1 MLKTLKAV
9 ALCGVLALT
18 SFGADLYVS
27 RETGSNKAAGTKE
40 APLKNLWKAVDM
52 AEDGDVIHVAAGN
65 YNGQMNKGW
74 IEVTKAISIIGGYSS
89 DFSERNPV
97 VHQTMM
103 RPSNKMSA
111 TKPPMDKGLLAIIP
125 KRPGP
130 ENKILIDGLIFD
142 HTDSNSYHGTK
153 GKPEGFKEGMLTI
166 APAKGTKP
174 LITIDSY
181 MIKAITE
188 GELTIQNCLFLN
200 SSNIALNV
208 QHGMGKVRIL
218 NNVFVGCRIIS
229 ADVRCGS
236 AKPLALDYE
245 FAYNTVLF
253 TWTRTSDFQ
262 DMGYGVRSNSN
273 TISNI
278 HHNVLGL
285 NCMAGWDN
293 SKGADKTKKVS
304 VDNNIFFLNKKGDV
318 TRTVSPS
325 VQFLRVDEDG
335 FEDIADA
342 EGMESVEDNVSLT
355 DPAVFKG
362 ILDMEFVNAFLAA
375 TYTEET
381 DYDEN
386 SPMNNFRAALGL
398 NKQGTITSKV
408 TMWANPYP
416 FDSAIKLFG
425 AIKDYGAQAIK

>member
-1 MLKTLKAV
+1 MLKKLLAA
-9 ALCGVLALT
+9 ALLGAFALT

-27 RETGSNKAAGTKE
+27 KSTGNNKAEGTKD
-40 APLKNLWKAVDM
+40 APLKNLWKAVDK
-52 AEDGDVIHVAAGN
+52 AQDGDVIHVAAGN

-74 IEVTKAISIIGGYSS
+74 IEVDKAISLIGGYSP

-103 RPSNKMSA
+103 RPTNKMSA
-111 TKPPMDKGLLAIIP
+111 TAPPMDKGLLAINP
-125 KRPGP
+125 KGHGADV
-130 ENKILIDGLIFD
+130 KILVDGFIFD
-142 HTDSNSYHGTK
+142 HTDSNSYHGLK
-153 GKPEGFKEGMLTI
+153 GKPEGFKDGMLTLG
-166 APAKGTKP
+166 PAKGTKP
-174 LITIDSY
+174 LITINSY
-181 MIKAITE
+181 MIKANTD

-253 TWTRTSDFQ
+253 TWTRTSDYQ

-278 HHNVLGL
+278 HHNILGL

-342 EGMESVEDNVSLT
+342 EGMESVEGNVSLNE
-355 DPAVFKG
+355 PAAFKD
-362 ILDMEFVNAFLAA
+362 ILDMDFVNAFLAA
-375 TYTEET
+375 TYTEQT
-381 DYDEN
+381 DYDED
-386 SPMNNFRAALGL
+386 SPINNFRAALGL
-398 NKQGTITSKV
+398 NKQGKITSTV

-425 AIKDYGAQAIK
+425 AIQGCGAQAIK